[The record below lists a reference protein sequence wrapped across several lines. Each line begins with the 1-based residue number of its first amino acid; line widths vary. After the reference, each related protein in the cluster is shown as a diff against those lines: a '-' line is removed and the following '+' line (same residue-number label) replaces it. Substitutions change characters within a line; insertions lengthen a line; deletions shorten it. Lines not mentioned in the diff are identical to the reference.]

1 MDVNYSYDY
10 TDSRKC
16 CRLLIY
22 KSFQSGITDTEILL
36 AALFDLEAQRIY
48 KIIISFPQVPDR
60 QNYIKLVFDTEG

>member
-1 MDVNYSYDY
+1 
-10 TDSRKC
+10 
-16 CRLLIY
+16 LLIY

-36 AALFDLEAQRIY
+36 AALFDWEAQRIY